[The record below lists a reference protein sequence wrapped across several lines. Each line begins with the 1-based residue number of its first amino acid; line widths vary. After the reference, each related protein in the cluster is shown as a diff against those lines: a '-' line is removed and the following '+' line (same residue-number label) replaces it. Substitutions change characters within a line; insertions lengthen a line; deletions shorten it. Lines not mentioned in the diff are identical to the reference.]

1 MEEKNE
7 GTGVARIAPE
17 QKVATD
23 FPKFI
28 ATSMADQIKQA
39 DTKAF
44 GTLSIIGIMTAALL
58 SRLSVIKSAQVALS
72 ESWILLFGAS
82 AVLIIVALK
91 FALAVVYPRLGKAE
105 GKSLIYFKDIVLLKE
120 EEFLRRGQDID
131 AGEIIRQ
138 TYLNAYNLARVAE
151 KKYSELRKA
160 ISFTLLALV
169 WTLVILL
176 LS

>member
-1 MEEKNE
+1 MSGA
-7 GTGVARIAPE
+7 GTLKVVPE

-58 SRLSVIKSAQVALS
+58 TRLSVIKSAHAVLS
-72 ESWILLFGAS
+72 DFWIILFGIS
-82 AVLIIVALK
+82 AVLIITALK
-91 FALAVVYPRLGKAE
+91 SALAVVYPRMGKAE
-105 GKSLIYFKDIVLLKE
+105 GKSLLYFKDISSFKE
-120 EEFLRRGQDID
+120 EEFLNWGQQVDVR
-131 AGEIIRQ
+131 EIVRQ
-138 TYLNAYNLARVAE
+138 TYLNAYNLARVAD
-151 KKYSELRKA
+151 KKYAELQRA
-160 ISFTLLALV
+160 ILFTLLALV